1 MSGDAEGTALRP
13 AGRTIIE
20 DVIRRH
26 GGGARWPVLLP
37 LALLFAGL
45 VACQKER
52 PRPIIV
58 ANNVI
63 TVENQTRD
71 EWQGV
76 EVWLNYHYRVTK
88 PSMPADERLT
98 IPLDVFVAG
107 YGQRFNVKRQVVQ
120 TVQVKAKTKSGAPV
134 DLMFGFGPR
143 R

>member
-1 MSGDAEGTALRP
+1 VSSGAQCRVRG
-13 AGRTIIE
+13 GRTII
-20 DVIRRH
+20 
-26 GGGARWPVLLP
+26 GAVHRLGAGIARLSLLLTLVLS
-37 LALLFAGL
+37 LAGV
-45 VACQKER
+45 VACAKKEL
-52 PRPIIV
+52 RPIVV

-63 TVENQTRD
+63 TVHNQTRD
-71 EWQGV
+71 EWQAV